1 MCLGGTILLSVEIVE
16 RIDGFYNKFWGMGY
30 ENYSR
35 TKTFQDGLSKSSI
48 KEFNYNLIIQIYP
61 IMNK

>member
-1 MCLGGTILLSVEIVE
+1 
-16 RIDGFYNKFWGMGY
+16 MGY

-48 KEFNYNLIIQIYP
+48 KEFNYNLINTDISDYEQMMCMSLCQHNI
-61 IMNK
+61 IANSSFSWRVFF